1 MPEKKLRSLT
11 PWLIGA
17 AVIATGG
24 IVGFFY
30 LNGNFGDASSPLASA
45 KVVPNDALMAGVVS
59 TDPQAWA
66 QVQKFGTPE
75 AQAAVNQGL
84 NEFNKQVFTDS
95 KIRYEK
101 DIQPWLGNVM
111 FAVIPASSSE
121 GRQQSSVLV
130 VVGIKNKIS
139 AWNFANKFKS
149 QTQTKET
156 DYKGTKIIEA
166 GNTKKDYIAVL
177 NNHLVWSSEK
187 KPVELAIDTFKGQ
200 PSFASKQDAATILS
214 KGVDVQNSI
223 AQIYIP
229 EYGNSIQKL
238 LASNPSTTA
247 LPQQS
252 LDQLKQVKSLVMGL
266 GIDNDGLRMKAIGK
280 LDPSLI
286 QVEYKPT
293 PGKVVGQFP
302 LETIALISGH
312 GINAGWSFFAN
323 QAKNDP
329 QIQQQLDQTK
339 QQLKSTYNLDL
350 DKDVFSWMNG
360 EFALGA
366 IASNQGLLE
375 PLGVGGALVLKTN
388 DRATA
393 EATFSKLDD
402 IAKTNQISI
411 SQRNIQGKTITEW
424 KLPNEQIWL
433 GHGWLDQESV
443 FVAVGSP
450 IIDVMVNNSN
460 ALNNSE
466 SFKAITGSLKQPN
479 AGYFYIDMEKL
490 MVLVNRHLPEPQK
503 AAIPPETTAIL
514 NSIRGIAI
522 TANQP
527 DRSTSNMEML
537 LALKRKV

>member
-1 MPEKKLRSLT
+1 MPEKKPRSLT

-24 IVGFFY
+24 IVAYFY
-30 LNGNFGDASSPLASA
+30 LNGNFGDATSPLASA
-45 KVVPNDALMAGVVS
+45 KIVPSDALMAGTIS

-66 QVQKFGTPE
+66 QLQKFGTPE
-75 AQAAVNQGL
+75 AQTAVNQGL

-95 KIRYEK
+95 KINYEK
-101 DIQPWLGNVM
+101 DIKPWLGNVM
-111 FAVIPASSSE
+111 FAVIPSNSAE
-121 GRQQSSVLV
+121 GGQKSSVLA

-149 QTQTKET
+149 GTQTKET
-156 DYKGTKIIEA
+156 DYKGIKVIET
-166 GNTKKDYIAVL
+166 GDTKKDYLAVL
-177 NNHLVWSSEK
+177 NNHLVWSSER

-200 PSFASKQDAATILS
+200 RSFASKQDAATILS
-214 KGVDVQNSI
+214 KGVDMQNTI

-238 LASNPSTTA
+238 LANNPSTTA

-280 LDPSLI
+280 VDPSLI
-286 QVEYKPT
+286 QVEYKPS
-293 PGKVVGQFP
+293 PGKVVSQFP

-312 GINAGWSFFAN
+312 GISTGWSVFVN
-323 QAKNDP
+323 QAKNDA
-329 QIQQQLDQTK
+329 QIQQQLEQTK
-339 QQLKSTYNLDL
+339 QQLKTTYNLDL

-375 PLGVGGALVLKTN
+375 PIGVGGALVLKTS

-393 EATFSKLDD
+393 EATFAKLDE

-411 SQRNIQGKTITEW
+411 SQRDIQGKTITEW
-424 KLPNEQIWL
+424 KLPNEQTWL
-433 GHGWLDQESV
+433 GHGWLDRESV
-443 FVAVGSP
+443 FVAVGQP
-450 IIDVMVNNSN
+450 IIDVMATNSSG
-460 ALNNSE
+460 LNSGE
-466 SFKAITGSLKQPN
+466 SFKAITSSLQQPN
-479 AGYFYIDMEKL
+479 VGYFYIDVEKL
-490 MVLVNRHLPEPQK
+490 MMLVNRHLPEPQK
-503 AAIPPETTAIL
+503 TAIPPETTAIL
-514 NSIRGIAI
+514 NSIRGIGI

-527 DRSTSNMEML
+527 DRSTSNVEML

>member
-1 MPEKKLRSLT
+1 MSEKRPRSVT

-24 IVGFFY
+24 IVAYFY
-30 LNGNFGDASSPLASA
+30 LNGNFGDATSPLASA

-66 QVQKFGTPE
+66 QMQKFGTPE

-95 KIRYEK
+95 KISYEK
-101 DIQPWLGNVM
+101 DIKPWLGNVM
-111 FAVIPASSSE
+111 FAVIPASSPE
-121 GRQQSSVLV
+121 GRQQSSLLV

-177 NNHLVWSSEK
+177 NNHLVWSSER

-200 PSFASKQDAATILS
+200 PSFASKQDAAAILS
-214 KGVDVQNSI
+214 QGVDVQNSI

-312 GINAGWSFFAN
+312 GINTGWSFFAN

-350 DKDVFSWMNG
+350 DQDVFSWMNG

-366 IASNQGLLE
+366 IASNQGVLE
-375 PLGVGGALVLKTN
+375 PLGVGGALVLKTT

-393 EATFSKLDD
+393 EATFSKLDE

-460 ALNNSE
+460 ALNNGE
-466 SFKAITGSLKQPN
+466 SFKAITGSLQQPN